1 MLDPSQCSVELEN
14 VFGPIVASPC
24 LHGFDFT
31 LLFEETILTL
41 LPLGLVSLAAAV
53 RIWKLHNA
61 LGKINRSRSYAAKEL
76 SWLLYIS
83 FHVVLLV
90 LWGRPNTPKTAATL
104 STEIATISTS
114 LALLYLS
121 HLEHLRSIRPSTT
134 LNVFLFFTLLFDL
147 TRLRTVYFMSNTRS
161 VTTLLAISWMIK
173 SITLLLEA
181 TEKRPLLKKAYENS
195 PIESTSGVINR
206 ATFWW
211 LNHILWLGS
220 KSQLT
225 VESLPALDSDISAA
239 SDSTVLAEKWR
250 NANHYSPNALLWTV
264 MSHHKWAFLQG
275 VLPRLLHTGFCFGQ
289 PFLVERVLNF
299 MNEPEHVNSTNYAR
313 GLVAAYAIVY
323 IGIAVCGL
331 SSIKRHL
338 LTDTQISGAAYQ
350 HQTDRIIAM
359 VRGSLVTLIFEKT
372 LRMSTS
378 VVADSGAI
386 TLMSTDIERISSCLR
401 EIHEV
406 YSGLIE
412 IVVALWL
419 LARLL
424 NVAVIAS
431 TIFVICKFYC
441 LVFENLDADIL
452 RTVCLI
458 AGVPLAVSCGE
469 AQGVWLEAV
478 EERVAVTSRVLGV
491 MKSVKMTGLTETI
504 SNSLR
509 DLRSAEINSS
519 FRFRLYEALGIT
531 LSFASST
538 LAPVFGFG
546 AYILIA
552 RANDSATLTNSLAF
566 SALTLFSLLDIPMGS
581 IVNASEDSLAVA
593 NCFQRIQKHL
603 LEKERLDYRMSH
615 GTQLPPSE
623 TQATVGSL
631 VEIEDSIEQQ
641 INEPCTIMRNV
652 SASWSVDTESVLKDL
667 NLDIPSFQTTMI
679 VGPVGSGKSSFLRVL
694 LGEIPECSGT
704 ISTNFTHAAY
714 CNQSLW
720 INFGTIQENIVG
732 SSSWN
737 QARYNRVVKFCALK
751 PDFQQLPAGDQT
763 KVGVHGSRLSGGQQ
777 MRVALARALYSKEHV
792 LILDDALTGLD
803 RETEKI
809 ILENVFAPHG
819 TLKESRRTVIMAT
832 NSANHLLYADNIIA
846 LDASGRVIEQGRYHD
861 LMKAGGYVSTIAGT
875 SKVTSTAR
883 APDMTLDPETLQG
896 LNIEEDQQEDS
907 GRRTGDLTVYTFYFQ
922 NIGWSLLF
930 IFVACCV
937 MFILGLSFPQ
947 IWLQWWT
954 RANEQHPNQHVWYW
968 LSIYAALG
976 VLSLFTAFLGS
987 WVIIMIIQPKASQK
1001 FHEILLGTTMSATT
1015 SFLTSTDAG
1024 TTTNRFSQDLELIDG
1039 ELPCALELTINAALS
1054 CVIEGFLV
1062 FFGSSYITAAAIPFC
1077 VLAVYYVARFYVQT
1091 SRQMRLLDIEKKAP
1105 LFSQFLETL
1114 GGLSS
1119 IRAYGWEPDYQ
1130 LRNRIA
1136 LDASQRPFYMLY
1148 CIQRWIT
1155 LVLDLLV
1162 AAIAVIVISVAL
1174 SLRGTASMN
1183 LLGIA
1188 LFNIVNFSWTLQSL
1202 VKNWIELETSIGA
1215 VSRIRSYEQ
1224 QTATEDLA
1232 SETHVVAESW
1242 PQKGCVEIYNLSAS
1256 YDGKSSLVSAIL
1268 RILEPS
1274 SGSIFIDKTDISKI
1288 SRANVRSKINTI
1300 PQQPFFLRGSIR
1312 LNANPEEDSTDD
1324 LIIESLKVVKLWS
1337 HIESKGGLD
1346 ADWSDD
1352 LLSHGQQQ
1360 LFCLARAMCKSS
1372 NLLIMDEATSS
1383 VDSETE
1389 TLMQSVIR
1397 EQFNGRTIIAIV
1409 HKLHTILD
1417 FDKIAVMENGR
1428 IVEYDSPAALLSRE
1442 GSAFKALYETFHHSA
1457 EI

>member
-61 LGKINRSRSYAAKEL
+61 LEKINRSWSYAAKEL

-83 FHVVLLV
+83 LHVVLLV
-90 LWGRPNTPKTAATL
+90 LWGRPNAPKTATTL
-104 STEIATISTS
+104 PTEIATIGTS

-147 TRLRTVYFMSNTRS
+147 TRLRTVYFMSSTRS

-195 PIESTSGVINR
+195 PIESTSGIINR

-211 LNHILWLGS
+211 LNQILWLGS

-225 VESLPALDSDISAA
+225 VGSLPALDSDISAA

-250 NANHYSPNALLWTV
+250 NANYYSPNSLLWTV
-264 MSHHKWAFLQG
+264 ISHHKWAFLQG
-275 VLPRLLHTGFCFGQ
+275 VLPRLLHSGFCFGQ

-406 YSGLIE
+406 YS
-412 IVVALWL
+412 
-419 LARLL
+419 
-424 NVAVIAS
+424 
-431 TIFVICKFYC
+431 
-441 LVFENLDADIL
+441 
-452 RTVCLI
+452 VCLI

-531 LSFASST
+531 LS
-538 LAPVFGFG
+538 PVFGFG

-603 LEKERLDYRMSH
+603 LEKERLDYRLSL
-615 GTQLPPSE
+615 GNRLPPSE

-631 VEIEDSIEQQ
+631 VEIEDSIEEQ
-641 INEPCTIMRNV
+641 IKEPCAIMRNV
-652 SASWSVDTESVLKDL
+652 SASWSVDTEFVLKDL

-714 CNQSLW
+714 CNQSPW

-737 QARYNRVVKFCALK
+737 QARYNRVIKFCALK

-809 ILENVFAPHG
+809 ILESVFAPHG
-819 TLKESRRTVIMAT
+819 TIKESRRTVIMAT

-846 LDASGRVIEQGRYHD
+846 LDASGRVIEQGSYHD

-875 SKVTSTAR
+875 SKATSTAR

-1062 FFGSSYITAAAIPFC
+1062 FFGSSYITAVAIPFC

-1119 IRAYGWEPDYQ
+1119 IRAYGWESDYQ

-1256 YDGKSSLVSAIL
+1256 YEVASEPVLKGIDLKVSHGEKIALCGRSGSGKSSLVSAIL

-1274 SGSIFIDKTDISKI
+1274 SGSIFIDKTDISKM

-1312 LNANPEEDSTDD
+1312 LNANPEENATDG
-1324 LIIESLKVVKLWS
+1324 LIIESLEAVKLWS

-1372 NLLIMDEATSS
+1372 NLLIMDEATSRYIKKPPPIALMYADIARS

-1428 IVEYDSPAALLSRE
+1428 IVEYGSPAVLLSRE

>member
-41 LPLGLVSLAAAV
+41 LPLGLVLLAAAV
-53 RIWKLHNA
+53 RIWKLHNS
-61 LGKINRSRSYAAKEL
+61 LEKINRSWSYAAKEL

-83 FHVVLLV
+83 SHVVLLV
-90 LWGRPNTPKTAATL
+90 LWGRPNAPKTVATL
-104 STEIATISTS
+104 STEVATIGTS
-114 LALLYLS
+114 LALLYCS
-121 HLEHLRSIRPSTT
+121 HLEHLRSIRPSTI

-147 TRLRTVYFMSNTRS
+147 TRLRTVHFMSSPRS

-181 TEKRPLLKKAYENS
+181 TEKRPLLKKTYENS
-195 PIESTSGVINR
+195 PIESTSGVISR
-206 ATFWW
+206 VTFWW
-211 LNHILWLGS
+211 LNHVLWLGS

-225 VESLPALDSDISAA
+225 VDSLPALDSDISAA

-250 NANHYSPNALLWTV
+250 NANHYSPNALLWT
-264 MSHHKWAFLQG
+264 MISHHKWAFLQG

-299 MNEPEHVNSTNYAR
+299 MNEPEHDNSTNYAR

-331 SSIKRHL
+331 SSIRRHL
-338 LTDTQISGAAYQ
+338 LTDTQISRAAYE
-350 HQTDRIIAM
+350 HQTNRIIAM

-378 VVADSGAI
+378 AVADSGAI

-406 YSGLIE
+406 YL
-412 IVVALWL
+412 
-419 LARLL
+419 
-424 NVAVIAS
+424 
-431 TIFVICKFYC
+431 
-441 LVFENLDADIL
+441 
-452 RTVCLI
+452 CLI

-509 DLRSAEINSS
+509 ELRSAEINSS

-552 RANDSATLTNSLAF
+552 RAKDSATLTNGLAF
-566 SALTLFSLLDIPMGS
+566 SALTLFSLLDMPMGS
-581 IVNASEDSLAVA
+581 IVNGSEDSLAVA

-603 LEKERLDYRMSH
+603 LEKERLDYRLSH
-615 GTQLPPSE
+615 GNQHSPSRAP
-623 TQATVGSL
+623 ATVDSL
-631 VEIEDSIEQQ
+631 VDIEDPTEQE
-641 INEPCTIMRNV
+641 INEPCTTLRNV

-667 NLDIPSFQTTMI
+667 NLDIPSSQTTMI

-714 CNQSLW
+714 CSQSPW
-720 INFGTIQENIVG
+720 INFGTIQENIIG

-737 QARYNRVVKFCALK
+737 QARYNRVIKVCALK

-777 MRVALARALYSKEHV
+777 MRVAFARALYSKEPV

-809 ILENVFAPHG
+809 ILESVFAPRG
-819 TLKESRRTVIMAT
+819 IIKESRRTVIMAT

-875 SKVTSTAR
+875 SKATSTAR

-896 LNIEEDQQEDS
+896 LNIEEDQQEDL

-1062 FFGSSYITAAAIPFC
+1062 FFGSSYITAAAIPLC
-1077 VLAVYYVARFYVQT
+1077 VLAVYYVARFYIQT

-1119 IRAYGWEPDYQ
+1119 IRAYGWESDYQ

-1232 SETHVVAESW
+1232 SETHVIAENW
-1242 PQKGCVEIYNLSAS
+1242 PQNGCVEIYNLSAS
-1256 YDGKSSLVSAIL
+1256 YDGKSSLVSALL

-1274 SGSIFIDKTDISKI
+1274 SGAIFIDKTDISKI

-1312 LNANPEEDSTDD
+1312 LNANPEENATDES
-1324 LIIESLKVVKLWS
+1324 IIESLEVVKLWS

-1397 EQFNGRTIIAIV
+1397 QQFKDRTIIAIV

-1417 FDKIAVMENGR
+1417 FDKIAVMETGR

-1442 GSAFKALYETFHHSA
+1442 GSAFKALYEAFHHSA